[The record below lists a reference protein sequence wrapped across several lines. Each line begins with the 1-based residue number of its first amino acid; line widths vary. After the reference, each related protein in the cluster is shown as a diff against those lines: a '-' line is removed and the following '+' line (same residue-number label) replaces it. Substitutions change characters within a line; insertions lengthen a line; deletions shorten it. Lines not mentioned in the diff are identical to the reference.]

1 MIFKSEGKQGDL
13 NGFLD
18 GGSHLQGEL
27 RFDASFRVDGKLTG
41 LVESQGDLIVGEAG
55 EVDGEVRAGQV
66 FVSGTVKGTIHA
78 LRKVQ
83 IAPSGKV
90 FAEIDTPR
98 ADHRGRRHLRG
109 ALLDEPRRLP
119 DGRPQAGGVV
129 ALSAPAPAPRRRG
142 RTPPGCSPGSAC
154 RRRP

>member
-90 FAEIDTPR
+90 FAEIDTP
-98 ADHRGRRHLRG
+98 ALIIEDGATFEGRCSMSRD
-109 ALLDEPRRLP
+109 AS
-119 DGRPQAGGVV
+119 RPAAGPKRV
-129 ALSAPAPAPRRRG
+129 AS
-142 RTPPGCSPGSAC
+142 
-154 RRRP
+154 

>member
-41 LVESQGDLIVGEAG
+41 LVETQGDLIVGEAG
-55 EVDGEVRAGQV
+55 EVEGEVRAGQV
-66 FVSGTVKGTIHA
+66 FVSGTVRGSIHA

-90 FAEIDTPR
+90 FAEIDTPALVIEDGATFEGRCAMNREAAR
-98 ADHRGRRHLRG
+98 A
-109 ALLDEPRRLP
+109 
-119 DGRPQAGGVV
+119 AGPKRV
-129 ALSAPAPAPRRRG
+129 AS
-142 RTPPGCSPGSAC
+142 
-154 RRRP
+154 

>member
-27 RFDASFRVDGKLTG
+27 RFEASFRVDGKLTG

-55 EVDGEVRAGQV
+55 EVDGDIHVGQV
-66 FVSGTVKGTIHA
+66 FVSGTVRGTIHA

-83 IAPSGKV
+83 IAPGGKV
-90 FAEIDTPR
+90 FAEIDTP
-98 ADHRGRRHLRG
+98 ALVIEDGATYEGRCSMNRD
-109 ALLDEPRRLP
+109 AAKAA
-119 DGRPQAGGVV
+119 AGPKRV
-129 ALSAPAPAPRRRG
+129 AS
-142 RTPPGCSPGSAC
+142 
-154 RRRP
+154 